1 MSSEPRAIG
10 GGVRIAN
17 KAGCAEF
24 FDVSMPTVDAWIRRG
39 MPIVQK
45 GGKGV
50 SWQIDLLAAAQWRF
64 GVQASGGSIDPESLE
79 PMQRRA
85 WYEGETKRRE
95 LQVRDRELIP
105 AADVER
111 VVATAF
117 AALASDIQSIP
128 DNLER
133 RSGISSDVAEAV
145 EAALYEAMDAMADRL
160 SEMAPVGLDVAP
172 EVDA

>member
-1 MSSEPRAIG
+1 MSVEPRAIG

-64 GVQASGGSIDPESLE
+64 GVQAAGGSIDPESLE

-117 AALASDIQSIP
+117 AALSSDIRAIP

-133 RSGISSDVAEAV
+133 RHGIAGDVAEKVA
-145 EAALYEAMDAMADRL
+145 AALDEAMQSTSERL
-160 SEMAPVGLDVAP
+160 AELAHVGD
-172 EVDA
+172 EVPA

>member
-10 GGVRIAN
+10 GGIRIAN

-24 FDVSMPTVDAWIRRG
+24 FDVSMPTIDAWIRKG

-64 GVQASGGSIDPESLE
+64 GVQASGGSVDPETLE

-105 AADVER
+105 AGDVER

-117 AALASDIQSIP
+117 AALSSDIRAIP

-133 RSGISSDVAEAV
+133 RHGVSGDVAEKV
-145 EAALYEAMDAMADRL
+145 SAALDEAMQATSERL
-160 SEMAPVGLDVAP
+160 AELAPVGD
-172 EVDA
+172 EVSA

>member
-1 MSSEPRAIG
+1 MPTESQRIG
-10 GGVRIAN
+10 GGTRCAN

-24 FDVSMPTVDAWIRRG
+24 FDVSIPTVDAWIRRG
-39 MPIVQK
+39 MPVVQK
-45 GGKGV
+45 GSKSV
-50 SWQIDLLAAAQWRF
+50 AWQIDLLAVAQWRF
-64 GVQASGGSIDPESLE
+64 GAQTTGGSVDPESLE

-95 LQVRDRELIP
+95 LQVRDSELIP

-117 AALASDIQSIP
+117 AALSSDIRAIP

-133 RSGISSDVAEAV
+133 RHGIAGDVAEKVA
-145 EAALYEAMDAMADRL
+145 AALDEAMQSTSERL
-160 SEMAPVGLDVAP
+160 AELAPVGD
-172 EVDA
+172 EVSA

>member
-1 MSSEPRAIG
+1 MSVEPRAIG

-117 AALASDIQSIP
+117 AALSSDIRAIP

-133 RSGISSDVAEAV
+133 RHGIAGDVAEKV
-145 EAALYEAMDAMADRL
+145 SAALDEAMQSTSERL
-160 SEMAPVGLDVAP
+160 AELAPVGD
-172 EVDA
+172 EVSA

>member
-10 GGVRIAN
+10 GGIRIAN

-24 FDVSMPTVDAWIRRG
+24 FDVSMPTIDAWIRKG

-64 GVQASGGSIDPESLE
+64 GVQASGGSVDPESLE

-105 AADVER
+105 AGDVER

-117 AALASDIQSIP
+117 AALSSDIRAIP

-133 RSGISSDVAEAV
+133 RHGIAGDVAEKVA
-145 EAALYEAMDAMADRL
+145 AALDEAMQSTSERL
-160 SEMAPVGLDVAP
+160 AELAPVGD
-172 EVDA
+172 EVSV

>member
-1 MSSEPRAIG
+1 MSVEPRAIG

-64 GVQASGGSIDPESLE
+64 GVQASGGSVDPESLE

-117 AALASDIQSIP
+117 AALSSDIRAIP

-133 RSGISSDVAEAV
+133 RHGIAGDVAEKVAS
-145 EAALYEAMDAMADRL
+145 ALDEAMQSTSERL
-160 SEMAPVGLDVAP
+160 AELAPVGD
-172 EVDA
+172 EVPA

>member
-1 MSSEPRAIG
+1 
-10 GGVRIAN
+10 
-17 KAGCAEF
+17 
-24 FDVSMPTVDAWIRRG
+24 MPV
-39 MPIVQK
+39 MQK
-45 GGKGV
+45 GGKT
-50 SWQIDLLAAAQWRF
+50 SPWEIDLLAVAQWRF
-64 GVQASGGSIDPESLE
+64 GVQASGGSVDPESLD

-117 AALASDIQSIP
+117 AALSSDIRAIP

-133 RSGISSDVAEAV
+133 RHGIAGDVAEKVA
-145 EAALYEAMDAMADRL
+145 AALDEAMQSTSERL
-160 SEMAPVGLDVAP
+160 AELAPVGD
-172 EVDA
+172 EVSA

>member
-10 GGVRIAN
+10 GGIRIAN

-24 FDVSMPTVDAWIRRG
+24 FDVSMPTIDAWIRKG
-39 MPIVQK
+39 MPILQK

-64 GVQASGGSIDPESLE
+64 GVQASGGSVDPESLE

-105 AADVER
+105 AGDVER

-117 AALASDIQSIP
+117 AALSSDIRAIP

-133 RSGISSDVAEAV
+133 RHGIAGDVAEKVA
-145 EAALYEAMDAMADRL
+145 AALDEAMQSTSERL
-160 SEMAPVGLDVAP
+160 AELAPVGD
-172 EVDA
+172 EVSV

>member
-1 MSSEPRAIG
+1 MSIEPRAIG

-117 AALASDIQSIP
+117 AALSSDIRAIP

-133 RSGISSDVAEAV
+133 RHGVSGDVAEKVA
-145 EAALYEAMDAMADRL
+145 AALDEAMQSTSERL
-160 SEMAPVGLDVAP
+160 AELAPVGD
-172 EVDA
+172 EVSA

>member
-1 MSSEPRAIG
+1 MSVEPRAIG

-117 AALASDIQSIP
+117 AALSSDIRAIP

-133 RSGISSDVAEAV
+133 RHGIAGDVAEKVA
-145 EAALYEAMDAMADRL
+145 AALDEAMQSTSERL
-160 SEMAPVGLDVAP
+160 AELAPVGD
-172 EVDA
+172 EVSA